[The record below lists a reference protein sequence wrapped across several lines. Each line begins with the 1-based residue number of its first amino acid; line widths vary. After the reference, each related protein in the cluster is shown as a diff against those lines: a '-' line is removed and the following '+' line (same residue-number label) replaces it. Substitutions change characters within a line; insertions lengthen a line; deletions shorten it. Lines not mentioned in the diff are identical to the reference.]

1 MRVRARVL
9 PGRTFG
15 ERRLTM
21 ASKRAGAGLS
31 TAKLVEKQMRNWEIA
46 RAQRLE
52 TPEAR
57 HAGVESFVTISRKLG
72 SGGSEVATALGE
84 KLGWP
89 VFDKG
94 ILQTMAG
101 DDAIRRQ
108 IYQSMDERDLSWFE
122 QTVRAFM
129 EGAFKKN
136 DYIRNLSRTI
146 LSLARQGSGVFVGRA
161 ADRILPLDA
170 GLRVRITAPHS
181 LCVKAYAARLG
192 LGEEQAEAD
201 WGRVEAERAEFVR
214 NHFKVEATDP
224 ARFDLTINRERFT
237 TEQAVEMILLA
248 MRRRGLFSD

>member
-1 MRVRARVL
+1 M
-9 PGRTFG
+9 P
-15 ERRLTM
+15 
-21 ASKRAGAGLS
+21 SKRSGAGLS
-31 TAKLVEKQMRNWEIA
+31 AAKLVEKQMRNWEIA

-52 TPEAR
+52 APEER

-72 SGGSEVATALGE
+72 SGGSEVAAALGE

-89 VFDKG
+89 VFEKG
-94 ILQTMAG
+94 ILQSMAG

-122 QTVRAFM
+122 ETVRAFL

-170 GLRVRITAPHS
+170 GLRVRITAPDS
-181 LCVKAYAARLG
+181 LCIEAYAARQDVSK
-192 LGEEQAEAD
+192 EQAEAD
-201 WGRVEAERAEFVR
+201 WERVEVERAEFVR
-214 NHFKVEATDP
+214 NHFKVEATDA
-224 ARFDLTINRERFT
+224 ARFDLTVNRERFT
-237 TEQAVEMILLA
+237 ADQAVEMILLA
-248 MRRRGLFSD
+248 MRVRGLIPE